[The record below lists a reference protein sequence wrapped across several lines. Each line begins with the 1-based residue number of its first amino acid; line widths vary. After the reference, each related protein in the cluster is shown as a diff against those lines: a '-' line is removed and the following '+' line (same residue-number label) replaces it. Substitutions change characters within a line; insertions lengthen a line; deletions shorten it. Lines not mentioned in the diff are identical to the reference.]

1 MFHLMQKNFLNI
13 LLKVTEKPDS
23 LSANKVVKSHFKNH
37 SDMKWNL
44 ENGNKCAAFLFVN
57 KVVTFPITILI

>member
-1 MFHLMQKNFLNI
+1 MQKNFLNI

-37 SDMKWNL
+37 SDMKWTL
-44 ENGNKCAAFLFVN
+44 KICNKFAALLFVN
-57 KVVTFPITILI
+57 KVVIFPITILI